1 MKRKSVE
8 CLNAF
13 FVLFLRQR
21 AGRRG
26 TPSRAGAVGR
36 SAVRNGQMP
45 QAVFGQGGRPGG
57 RRIPLRCI
65 PFRSEGAYP
74 EALAGGRKTSRTVCP
89 ACFES
94 CAGRL
99 FSGAGRWRRCGCE
112 ADLRRLFPDLLCY
125 LFRYLSRYIFSS
137 RGMTGLVMN
146 PLHPASSAVRRS
158 VSKA

>member
-8 CLNAF
+8 SLNAF

-21 AGRRG
+21 GVPRR
-26 TPSRAGAVGR
+26 PAQGAVGR

-74 EALAGGRKTSRTVCP
+74 EAPAGGRKNKPDGLS
-89 ACFES
+89 
-94 CAGRL
+94 GL
-99 FSGAGRWRRCGCE
+99 F
-112 ADLRRLFPDLLCY
+112 
-125 LFRYLSRYIFSS
+125 
-137 RGMTGLVMN
+137 
-146 PLHPASSAVRRS
+146 
-158 VSKA
+158 